1 MALKGILFDKD
12 NTLVDLAAFYR
23 EPVRRTVAYLLD
35 RCGCSGNEMLTARL
49 NRAAGFCDDLLLPES
64 PVVAGTNWDTI
75 DACARELT
83 AAGIQMDGN
92 FREEGAQYLERA
104 CLQYGTVVGT
114 TDLTALLS
122 TLKGAGL
129 YLGVATSDHYASVM
143 HCLRKLEIDA
153 YFDLVLAADRV
164 TAAKPAPEMAQA
176 FCRVC
181 GIVPGE
187 VAMAGDSDND
197 MLFAKNS
204 GMHGILYRSQPLP
217 QKLPLGAICAISD
230 LKQLPELLDQWQGR
244 QKPLF

>member
-23 EPVRRTVAYLLD
+23 EPVRRTVVYLMD
-35 RCGCSGNEMLTARL
+35 CCGCSGDKALAARL
-49 NRAAGFCDDLLLPES
+49 NCAAGFCGDLLLPES

-75 DACARELT
+75 DACAGELA
-83 AAGIQMDGN
+83 AAGIQTDEA
-92 FREEGAQYLERA
+92 FREEGARYLEHA

-114 TDLTALLS
+114 TDLPALLS
-122 TLKGAGL
+122 ALKGNGL

-143 HCLRKLEIDA
+143 HCLRKLEIAA

-164 TAAKPAPEMAQA
+164 TAAKPAPEMAQV
-176 FCRVC
+176 FCRAC

-187 VAMAGDSDND
+187 VAMVGDSDND

-204 GMHGILYRSQPLP
+204 GMPGILYRGQPLP
-217 QKLPLGAICAISD
+217 PKLPLGAICAISD
-230 LKQLPELLDQWQGR
+230 LKQLPELLDQW
-244 QKPLF
+244 